1 MDTSFLKK
9 RNLHLFLGWTVV
21 VGIIIYALTVFSG
34 ATPRSPGFAMT
45 MLTIEKANGD
55 RIAYKAELATEP
67 EQQEYGLMYRRE
79 LAADRAMLFV
89 YQHPQIITMWMKNTY
104 IPLDMIFFDDN
115 NRIVNIVTNAE
126 PLNLKTLSSVVP
138 ALGVIE
144 VNAGDVARHG
154 IRLGDVVTHGQSQII
169 D

>member
-1 MDTSFLKK
+1 MKK
-9 RNLHLFLGWTVV
+9 QNLLLLAGWIVV
-21 VGIIIYALTVFSG
+21 VGGIIYALTIFNS
-34 ATPRSPGFAMT
+34 APPRSPGFAMT
-45 MLTIEKANGD
+45 LLTIEKANGE

-79 LAADRAMLFV
+79 LAADRAMIFM

-115 NRIVNIVTNAE
+115 NRIVNIVTNTE
-126 PLNLKTLSSVVP
+126 PESLKTISSGVP

-144 VNAGDVARHG
+144 VNAGDVTRHG
-154 IRLGDVVTHGQSQII
+154 IKLGDSLTYGHSQII